1 MISKDYVGIIIPSL
15 DPDNKLLH
23 LLKDLKDSGY
33 KHIFVVNDGSGEG
46 YTEYYQKAVTDYD
59 CVLLTHQV
67 NWGKGRALKTAFNH
81 ILTDYPAIKSV
92 VTVDSDGQHRIEDIE
107 KCYQASIENE
117 GALIMG
123 CRNFSKETG
132 DIPFRSRFGNVMTCK
147 VLKMFCGISLS
158 DTQTGLRGIS
168 RSLMKKFLTVDGER
182 FEYEMNMIL
191 ETKELGISIVE
202 VPIQTIYIEENE
214 TSHFNPLK
222 DSLRIY
228 SLFAKFIF
236 SSVCSFLIDIALF
249 AVFVRFLAGTSQHYI
264 LFSAYLARAISSLFN
279 YQMNKTQVFK
289 ADGNNQTTMIKY
301 IFLCIV
307 QILVSSFATEW
318 LFRLVRI
325 NVTGIK
331 ILVDVL
337 LFFISFQIQ
346 RNWVFKKEGRERK
359 YGTKW

>member
-1 MISKDYVGIIIPSL
+1 MISKEYVGIVIPSL
-15 DPDNKLLH
+15 DPDEKLLH

-33 KHIFVVNDGSGEG
+33 ANIFVINDGSGEN
-46 YTEYYQKAVTDYD
+46 YTGYYQKAITDYD
-59 CVLLTHQV
+59 CVLLRHQV

-81 ILTDYPAIKSV
+81 ILTEYPEIKSV

-107 KCYQASIENE
+107 KCYEASIENE
-117 GALIMG
+117 EALIMG
-123 CRNFSKETG
+123 CRDFSKETS

-147 VLKMFCGISLS
+147 VLKLFCGISLT

-168 RSLMKKFLTVDGER
+168 RNLMRKFLTVKGER

-191 ETKELGISIVE
+191 ETKEQSIPIVE

-236 SSVCSFLIDIALF
+236 SSICSFLIDIVLF
-249 AVFVRFLAGTSQHYI
+249 AIFVRMLAGASEHYI

-289 ADGNNQTTMIKY
+289 ADGDSRATLIKY

-318 LFRLVRI
+318 LFRLLHI
-325 NVTGIK
+325 DVTGIK
-331 ILVDVL
+331 IIVDIL

-346 RNWVFKKEGRERK
+346 RNWVFRK
-359 YGTKW
+359 SKA

>member
-15 DPDNKLLH
+15 DPDNKFLH
-23 LLKDLKDSGY
+23 LLKDLKHSGF
-33 KHIFVVNDGSGEG
+33 KHIFVINDGSDDS
-46 YTEYYQKAVTDYD
+46 YNEYYQKAISEYG

-81 ILTDYPAIKSV
+81 ILTEYPEIKSV

-107 KCYQASIENE
+107 KCYQASIENDE
-117 GALIMG
+117 ALIMG
-123 CRNFSKETG
+123 CRDFSKETS

-147 VLKMFCGISLS
+147 VLKMFCGITLS

-168 RSLMKKFLTVDGER
+168 RSLMRKFLTVNGER

-191 ETKELGISIVE
+191 ETKELGITIVE
-202 VPIQTIYIEENE
+202 VPIQTIYIEDNE

-236 SSVCSFLIDIALF
+236 SSICSFLIDIILF
-249 AVFVRFLAGTSQHYI
+249 AIFVRLLTGASEHYI

-289 ADGNNQTTMIKY
+289 ADGNNRSTLIKY
-301 IFLCIV
+301 VLLCIV
-307 QILVSSFATEW
+307 QILISSFATEW
-318 LFRLVRI
+318 LFDLLSF

-331 ILVDVL
+331 IIVDVL

-346 RNWVFKKEGRERK
+346 RNWVFRNKE
-359 YGTKW
+359 

>member
-15 DPDNKLLH
+15 DPDDKFLH
-23 LLKDLKDSGY
+23 LLKDLKNSDFN
-33 KHIFVVNDGSGEG
+33 HIFVINDGSNDS
-46 YTEYYQKAVTDYD
+46 YNDYYQKAVSDYG
-59 CVLLTHQV
+59 CELLTHQV

-81 ILTDYPAIKSV
+81 ILTEYPEIQST

-107 KCYQASIENE
+107 KCYQTSIENE
-117 GALIMG
+117 AALIMG
-123 CRNFSKETG
+123 CRDFSKETS

-147 VLKMFCGISLS
+147 VLKLFCGITLS

-168 RSLMKKFLTVDGER
+168 RSLMRKFLTVDGER

-191 ETKELGISIVE
+191 ETKEQGIEIVE
-202 VPIQTIYIEENE
+202 VPIQTIYIEDNE

-249 AVFVRFLAGTSQHYI
+249 AVFVRILAGVSDHYI

-289 ADGNNQTTMIKY
+289 ADDGSRSPLIKY
-301 IFLCIV
+301 VFLCIV
-307 QILVSSFATEW
+307 QIVVSSFATEW
-318 LFRLVRI
+318 LFQALKI
-325 NVTGIK
+325 DVTGIK
-331 ILVDVL
+331 IIVDVL

-346 RNWVFKKEGRERK
+346 RNWVFRK
-359 YGTKW
+359 ADNT